1 LLTVQ
6 KGDFAYSIM
15 KAGLVFGARGVSAD
29 DLIDTSTFTTL
40 EEGIKLIS
48 VMQGIVKYIR
58 RRRA

>member
-1 LLTVQ
+1 
-6 KGDFAYSIM
+6 M

-29 DLIDTSTFTTL
+29 DLIETSTLTTL